1 MSQIMEREIDDLSF
15 SACAR
20 ERLLS
25 VNKSRTSLV
34 AGEDIFASSFI
45 FTQPVQDGRNSLTHR
60 NRTKLAVLRLL
71 Y

>member
-20 ERLLS
+20 ERFLS
-25 VNKSRTSLV
+25 VNESRSSLV

-45 FTQPVQDGRNSLTHR
+45 FTQHLQDGRNSLTHR
-60 NRTKLAVLRLL
+60 NRS
-71 Y
+71 